1 LASPDSIFQGSPL
14 EQLDVISNMRDSL
27 QLSYPELET
36 LVYEYQIQ
44 TMRIFP
50 YLGYEPTTPQKEDYL
65 RSALNALAAPI
76 RDDYVR
82 IALNALATP
91 IREDYLRIALNNLA
105 TPIRE
110 DYLRIALTALAKP
123 IREDRLRTALR
134 KFRKHGYEA
143 QSTVTGVSDIITGS
157 EQFIKYSPLEV
168 FDLAGE
174 PKIRYIEIRNACE
187 ARGEVVTVLDKKL
200 YEIPVKHIGG
210 FESQDYSLFM
220 NGHLGTDG
228 SYEGHSFNTDAVEH
242 VYLPV
247 YDLFSPTKEKAPKDY
262 WITQAR
268 AHLNRIGWRKSNIQN
283 LSWWDFR
290 PYNGKKPSSKMISRL
305 RQTLMKELEKKNS

>member
-50 YLGYEPTTPQKEDYL
+50 YLGYEPETPPKEDYL
-65 RSALNALAAPI
+65 RSTLNALAAPL

-91 IREDYLRIALNNLA
+91 IREDYLRIALTNLA

-110 DYLRIALTALAKP
+110 DYLRLALTALAKP
-123 IREDRLRTALR
+123 IREDRLRTALT
-134 KFRKHGYEA
+134 KFKTHGYEA
-143 QSTVTGVSDIITGS
+143 QSMVTEVSDIITGS
-157 EQFIKYSPLEV
+157 DQFIKYSPLEI
-168 FDLAGE
+168 FDVAGE
-174 PKIRYIEIRNACE
+174 PKIRYIEIRSAGVE
-187 ARGEVVTVLDKKL
+187 RGEVVKVLDKEL
-200 YEIPVKHIGG
+200 FEIPVKCIGG

-228 SYEGHSFNTDAVEH
+228 AYVDHNFDTDAVEH
-242 VYLPV
+242 IYLPV
-247 YDLFSPTKEKAPKDY
+247 YDLFSPTKEKVPREY

-268 AHLNRIGWRKSNIQN
+268 AYLNHTGWSMKNIRS
-283 LSWWDFR
+283 LSWWNFR
-290 PYNGKKPSSKMISRL
+290 PYKGKKPSSKMISRL
-305 RQTLMKELEKKNS
+305 RQTLVKEFEKKNS